1 MNIYSALLYI
11 GIGLVIGYGAMWL
24 YCRIKNKNHQTHR

>member
-1 MNIYSALLYI
+1 MDIYGALLYI

-24 YCRIKNKNHQTHR
+24 YCRMKNKDQ